1 MLNFFALRGNYD
13 IPTITLT
20 GCRSASELPENLIL
34 GTDGEIRTP
43 TSGFGDRY
51 ATVTSHPYFS
61 RIGRS
66 RTFNNPRSKRGNLS
80 TWIATRKCF
89 IVRMTGL
96 EPATPASQMRY
107 SKPTELHPENY
118 LTLRL
123 QVSRYS
129 RFSF

>member
-20 GCRSASELPENLIL
+20 WCRSASELPENLIL
-34 GTDGEIRTP
+34 STDGEIRTP
-43 TSGFGDRY
+43 TNGFGDRY

-80 TWIATRKCF
+80 TWIATRKC
-89 IVRMTGL
+89 VGMTGL

-107 SKPTELHPENY
+107 SKPTELHPEIY
-118 LTLRL
+118 PTLRF
-123 QVSRYS
+123 QVSR
-129 RFSF
+129 